1 MDREVTLLDYERN
14 KAFIKSKEEV
24 YQFIKRTFDIIM
36 GILGCA
42 ILFPM
47 MIIVKIC
54 YVLSGDFDQIIFV
67 QRRIGK
73 DGKEFDFYKFR
84 SMIKNADEVLFQML
98 EENEDL
104 RKEYEIN
111 KKLKN
116 DPRIT
121 KIGKFLRKTSLDELP
136 QMVNVLAGE
145 MSLIGN
151 RPYLPREKKDM
162 GKYYSDIIKTKPGL
176 SGLWQVSGRSKTT
189 FKKRL
194 KIESYYSNN
203 CGLKMDIK
211 IFFKTFKVVLK
222 MCGAK

>member
-42 ILFPM
+42 ILFPI

-84 SMIKNADEVLFQML
+84 SMVKNADEVLQEL
-98 EENEDL
+98 LKDPKYKKEWDL
-104 RKEYEIN
+104 N
-111 KKLKN
+111 QKLDH

-121 KIGKFLRKTSLDELP
+121 TIGKILRKTSLDELP

-145 MSLIGN
+145 MSMIGPRPLIKGELDAHGGN
-151 RPYLPREKKDM
+151 HEIYERV
-162 GKYYSDIIKTKPGL
+162 KPGIT
-176 SGLWQVSGRSKTT
+176 GWWACNGRSALTYEE
-189 FKKRL
+189 RL
-194 KIESYYSNN
+194 NLEYYYVKNQS
-203 CGLKMDIK
+203 LRLDIK
-211 IFFKTFKVVLK
+211 CVFRTIKAVLISS
-222 MCGAK
+222 GAK

>member
-24 YQFIKRTFDIIM
+24 YQCIKRTFDIIM

-42 ILFPM
+42 ILFPI

-84 SMIKNADEVLFQML
+84 SMIKNADEVLQEL
-98 EENEDL
+98 LKDPKYKKEWDL
-104 RKEYEIN
+104 N
-111 KKLKN
+111 QKLDH

-121 KIGKFLRKTSLDELP
+121 TIGKILRKTSLDELP

-145 MSLIGN
+145 MSMIGPRPLIKGELDAHGGN
-151 RPYLPREKKDM
+151 HEIYERV
-162 GKYYSDIIKTKPGL
+162 KPGIT
-176 SGLWQVSGRSKTT
+176 GWWACNGRSALTYEE
-189 FKKRL
+189 RL
-194 KIESYYSNN
+194 NLEYYYVKNQS
-203 CGLKMDIK
+203 LRLDIK
-211 IFFKTFKVVLK
+211 CVFRTIKAVLISS
-222 MCGAK
+222 GAK

>member
-42 ILFPM
+42 ILFPI

-84 SMIKNADEVLFQML
+84 SMIKNADEVLQEL
-98 EENEDL
+98 LKDPKYKKEWDL
-104 RKEYEIN
+104 N
-111 KKLKN
+111 QKLDH

-121 KIGKFLRKTSLDELP
+121 TIGKILRKTSLDELP

-145 MSLIGN
+145 MSMIGPRPLIKGELDSHGGN
-151 RPYLPREKKDM
+151 HEIYERV
-162 GKYYSDIIKTKPGL
+162 KPGIT
-176 SGLWQVSGRSKTT
+176 GWWACNGRSALTYEE
-189 FKKRL
+189 RL
-194 KIESYYSNN
+194 NLEYYYVKNQS
-203 CGLKMDIK
+203 LRLDIK
-211 IFFKTFKVVLK
+211 CVFRTIKAVLISS
-222 MCGAK
+222 GAK